1 MPRSLQ
7 AAQMLRPAERGILTS
22 RCFVDPIWPHADP
35 RARPWCRK
43 VRCAKV
49 AKENRKWELT
59 GFAAASSMKLTHGTL
74 FATRFFRRSMRAF
87 SNICLLLASRFFFA
101 KAPTWAIARRIAN
114 RSPSSRRRT
123 PL

>member
-35 RARPWCRK
+35 RARPPQGSPH
-43 VRCAKV
+43 AKV
-49 AKENRKWELT
+49 
-59 GFAAASSMKLTHGTL
+59 

-87 SNICLLLASRFFFA
+87 SNIYAYCSRLASSSRKRPHGLLLVAL
-101 KAPTWAIARRIAN
+101 RIDRLLRVDAL
-114 RSPSSRRRT
+114 RSS
-123 PL
+123 